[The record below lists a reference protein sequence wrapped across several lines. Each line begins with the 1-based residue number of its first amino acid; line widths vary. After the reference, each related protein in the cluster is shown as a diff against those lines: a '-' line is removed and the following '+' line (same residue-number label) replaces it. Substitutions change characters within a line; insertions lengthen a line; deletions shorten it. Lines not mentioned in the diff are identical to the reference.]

1 MDLNLH
7 WLKFAIDNM
16 ISLSN
21 SIGLNNVWYVLL
33 APRKLNVLF
42 NILLLPQE
50 LYTGGNDRQ
59 ILVWSPA
66 RSIADEMVHSL
77 NQFIDI
83 IFYICMLRAP
93 SNLSLSDLGI
103 NCRVKEIPTIRIA
116 GVTEK
121 IHLHLFHN
129 WPAFVFCMF
138 VGFVN
143 KGLFWFWSICET
155 LRRAKLQ
162 NCILVAYWFCR

>member
-1 MDLNLH
+1 VSSDMDLNLH

-59 ILVWSPA
+59 ILVWSTA
-66 RSIADEMVHSL
+66 RPIADEMVHSL
-77 NQFIDI
+77 NQFFEI

-93 SNLSLSDLGI
+93 TNLSLSD
-103 NCRVKEIPTIRIA
+103 P
-116 GVTEK
+116 
-121 IHLHLFHN
+121 
-129 WPAFVFCMF
+129 WD
-138 VGFVN
+138 
-143 KGLFWFWSICET
+143 
-155 LRRAKLQ
+155 KLQ
-162 NCILVAYWFCR
+162 GEGDPDDQDSWSNWEDSPSFVS